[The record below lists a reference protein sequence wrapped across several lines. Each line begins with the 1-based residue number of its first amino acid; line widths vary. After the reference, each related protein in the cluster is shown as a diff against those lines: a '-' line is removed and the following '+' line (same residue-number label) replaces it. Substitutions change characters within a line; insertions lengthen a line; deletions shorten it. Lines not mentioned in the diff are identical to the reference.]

1 MELGGGAAMP
11 SVVVYVWQNREGS
24 GDPDV
29 EVRIPASMAKWVP
42 RMMKFIPKK
51 TMEANWGE
59 EVDFAAM
66 FEDIVKLVNEAVEGG
81 PSELL
86 TVKTK
91 DAYIKVVVEK

>member
-1 MELGGGAAMP
+1 MP